1 MLRDFG
7 CGGATGV
14 GGDPADDAVAG
25 WITDRQLLK
34 HPDFTVAG
42 IGEGDATAEQPF
54 ARPAIGVLSFRS
66 SPSSIIRY
74 FVEVFDWGPVRAAP
88 ALVCSSLPPWRF
100 RGSEGFSLGLNTD
113 ETGEA
118 ATLGTLP
125 LQPARWKCAS
135 DLGGTAAVVQFPV
148 GSFQIAQV
156 DQVPFASGKALEG
169 NQVEVGKRAESAPGR
184 RRHGV
189 HRSV

>member
-1 MLRDFG
+1 MIVRLGSPSKFHDRRDMLRDFG

-100 RGSEGFSLGLNTD
+100 RGSEGLSLGLNTD
-113 ETGEA
+113 ETVKWRLWGHFHF
-118 ATLGTLP
+118 TG
-125 LQPARWKCAS
+125 
-135 DLGGTAAVVQFPV
+135 
-148 GSFQIAQV
+148 
-156 DQVPFASGKALEG
+156 ALEMCFRPRG
-169 NQVEVGKRAESAPGR
+169 YRGCRAVPRGQLPDRSGRPSPVRQRKSA
-184 RRHGV
+184 
-189 HRSV
+189 